1 MLLLQSLALVL
12 SVSAAEPGPDATPRD
27 PLERVA
33 VIGASVSWGY
43 GAHIPFQADGYVHRE
58 LVHFSDVLEAS
69 LADEHDIEHHDANM
83 AFFNS
88 PVIIGRRLARN
99 ARELKPSMVLALDF
113 LFWYGYG
120 SHGIDRT
127 VHQDSESRL
136 ALLEAGLSQLDSFD
150 CPVFVFDFP
159 DMSPAVGRVL
169 RESQVPTPEELVM
182 LNERLHE
189 WAAEHDN
196 VSVLEVTRLTE
207 QMRADTGFT
216 IEELTYPPGSMSR
229 LMQRDKL
236 HPTAD
241 GDIAL
246 AQFVLRRIDALMDSI
261 DEDDYFQDPKHVR
274 ERLVS
279 IASARKP
286 PGTGPPVD
294 EE

>member
-1 MLLLQSLALVL
+1 MLLQSLALLL
-12 SVSAAEPGPDATPRD
+12 SLSAVEPAAESTGPD

-69 LADEHDIEHHDANM
+69 LADEHDIAFHDANM

-88 PVIIGRRLARN
+88 PIIIGRRLAGN
-99 ARELKPSMVLALDF
+99 ARDAKPSMVLALDY

-120 SHGIDRT
+120 SHGIDGTPHR
-127 VHQDSESRL
+127 DSESRL
-136 ALLEAGLSQLDSFD
+136 ALLEAGLSQLDTFD
-150 CPVFVFDFP
+150 CPVYVFDFP

-169 RESQVPTPEELVM
+169 RASQVPSHDELAM
-182 LNERLHE
+182 LNARLNE
-189 WAAEHDN
+189 WAAEHEN
-196 VSVLEVTRLTE
+196 VSVLQVSTLTE
-207 QMRADTGFT
+207 QMREDTGFK
-216 IEELTYPPGSMSR
+216 IGELTYPPGSNSR

-246 AQFVLRRIDALMDSI
+246 AQFVLRRIDAAMESI
-261 DEDDYFQDPKHVR
+261 DEDDYFQDPHLVR
-274 ERLVS
+274 ERLEA

-286 PGTGPPVD
+286 PGTGPPVPED
-294 EE
+294 